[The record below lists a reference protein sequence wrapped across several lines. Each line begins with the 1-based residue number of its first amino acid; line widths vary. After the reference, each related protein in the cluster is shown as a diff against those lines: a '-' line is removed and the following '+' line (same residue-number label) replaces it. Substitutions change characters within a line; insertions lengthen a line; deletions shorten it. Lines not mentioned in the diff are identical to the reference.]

1 MELPPD
7 LSSSTRSRMVR
18 GLTRGGTQWLLV
30 GSLLG
35 GLGAYLFQVVGTRA
49 LGEEAFAPISTLW
62 TVQYLSWSI
71 FLYAV
76 ETYVAREV
84 LLGRIGPTFPR
95 KVVIRTWA
103 WIASV
108 AVAVG
113 GASWLFRGRLFYG
126 LGELAVVA
134 GLVVLSFGAF
144 AFVRG
149 RLAGAGR
156 YRSYGLASATESLVR
171 LALAISAVLAAATT
185 RALAWTLPIGAI
197 AAACLWFLLGRRTSD
212 RILCSDEPAGPPRT
226 SRFLVLTI
234 ITNAAVQ
241 LLLAGGPL
249 ALVVLSAGSAEVSV
263 FFVTITAARVPV
275 VIALGGV
282 LSRVLSTF
290 TRVLTERGHEALQRL
305 TARLAAATM
314 LVAVAGAALGAMV
327 GAPLVGAFFGT
338 GFTPPWWLACAAG
351 GGVILATGGML
362 LNQLLV
368 AGRLEHRL
376 PLPWFVGLVA
386 GVAVMMKAAGSP
398 TERVTA
404 GFVAGEIV
412 ALIAL
417 TIAGSVPRRSSI
429 EGGSH
434 RLLEGPGEGG

>member
-7 LSSSTRSRMVR
+7 LSSSTRSRVVK

-35 GLGAYLFQVVGTRA
+35 GVGAYLFQVVGTRA

-76 ETYVAREV
+76 ETYVTREV
-84 LLGRIGPTFPR
+84 LLGRIEQTFPR
-95 KVVIRTWA
+95 PAAIRTWA
-103 WIASV
+103 WIVSV

-126 LGELAVVA
+126 FGDLAVVA
-134 GLVVLSFGAF
+134 GLIVLSFGAF
-144 AFVRG
+144 AIVRG

-156 YRSYGLASATESLVR
+156 YRSYGLTSATESLVR
-171 LALAISAVLAAATT
+171 LALAIGAVLVAATT

-197 AAACLWFLLGRRTSD
+197 VAAFCWFLPGRRTSD
-212 RILCSDEPAGPPRT
+212 RILRSHEPAGPPRT
-226 SRFLVLTI
+226 SRFLVLTT

-249 ALVVLSAGSAEVSV
+249 ALVALSAGSAEVSV

-290 TRVLTERGHEALQRL
+290 TRILTERGHVALQRL
-305 TARLAAATM
+305 TGRLAVATM
-314 LVAVAGAALGAMV
+314 LVAAAGAAFGATV
-327 GAPLVGAFFGT
+327 GAPLIGAFFGT

-351 GGVILATGGML
+351 GGVLLATGGML

-368 AGRLEHRL
+368 AGGLEHRL

-386 GVAVMMKAAGSP
+386 SIAVVMKAAGSP

-404 GFVAGEIV
+404 GFVVGQVV

-429 EGGSH
+429 EEGNH
-434 RLLEGPGEGG
+434 RLLQSSGEGG